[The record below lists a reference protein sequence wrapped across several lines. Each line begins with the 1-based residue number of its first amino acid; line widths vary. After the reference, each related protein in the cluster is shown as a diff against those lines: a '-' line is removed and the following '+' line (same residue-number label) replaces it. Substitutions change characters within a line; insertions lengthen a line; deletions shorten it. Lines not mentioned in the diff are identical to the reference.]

1 MFYLNDNSFG
11 DFFDEMNRA
20 FGGNDYK
27 MMQTDIKEDKDSYEL
42 LMDLPGVDKKDVKMD
57 YNDGYLTI
65 SVSHEENKNDKN
77 DKKDHKYVRQ
87 ERRYVSGERSFY
99 LGDINESEIKAK
111 FADGVLTVTL
121 PKQVAVE
128 APKKYIAIE

>member
-27 MMQTDIKEDKDSYEL
+27 MMQTDILEDNDGYEL

-57 YNDGYLTI
+57 YSDGYLTI
-65 SVSHEENKNDKN
+65 SVAHAENDKN
-77 DKKDHKYVRQ
+77 DKKDNKYVRQ
-87 ERRYVSGERSFY
+87 ERRYVSGERTFY
-99 LGDINESEIKAK
+99 LGDINEDMIKAK
-111 FADGVLTVTL
+111 FNDGVLMVKL
-121 PKQVAVE
+121 PKQVAVD